1 MCSRQAW
8 RRLGK
13 LRARPCAVEWGCGG
27 SLAPGLERA
36 DKQTY
41 SSEPANAPR
50 GARADE
56 QRNGTRG
63 CYPSIGS
70 CRRRDHDRGS
80 AWLRVVRGSPEEHR
94 SVALSS
100 ALWVGCC
107 GSRSF
112 SGVANP
118 RRNPGHTHKAPALG
132 WSSATP
138 DARLGCVGPAS
149 SHRVRPAPIADRPAG
164 PPPHNS
170 LRDASLPLQP
180 CMPAP
185 ARPVPPDT
193 CPDGAAPGPQG
204 LSGAP
209 PPAPAPRHGEASAHH
224 SLPLGTDAAAFCAPQ
239 RPGAPAH
246 AGRLDP

>member
-1 MCSRQAW
+1 MCSRQVW

-13 LRARPCAVEWGCGG
+13 LRARPCAVDWGCGG

-94 SVALSS
+94 SVVLSS

-132 WSSATP
+132 SSATP
-138 DARLGCVGPAS
+138 DARWVAS
-149 SHRVRPAPIADRPAG
+149 GQHRVSSSPGGSDRRSAGRPAATQQPTRRLVAATTM
-164 PPPHNS
+164 H
-170 LRDASLPLQP
+170 AS
-180 CMPAP
+180 
-185 ARPVPPDT
+185 ARAHVPPDT
-193 CPDGAAPGPQG
+193 CLDGVAPGPQG

-239 RPGAPAH
+239 RPGAAPAH